1 MESKEGEMKIIIDV
15 QYYALMVNL
24 DNLNNIL
31 QFFNYDNDYVSNKIM
46 PKKASSW
53 QYVNVFAKNCELKLG
68 KLGVQG

>member
-31 QFFNYDNDYVSNKIM
+31 
-46 PKKASSW
+46 
-53 QYVNVFAKNCELKLG
+53 
-68 KLGVQG
+68 